1 MAGGVDEVQLVDL
14 AVLRLVIERDAV
26 GLDGDPAFALKVHGI
41 EDLGFHFACRQ
52 ATAHLDETVGQRR
65 LAMVDVGDDGEI
77 ADMTQITHGSTL
89 EKAAS
94 RDARRKIAGNC
105 TSTSGDMGDSSDARY
120 RPTPAK
126 NCERS

>member
-14 AVLRLVIERDAV
+14 AVLRLVVQRDAV
-26 GLDGDPAFALKVHGI
+26 GLDGNTAFALQVHGVQY
-41 EDLGFHFACRQ
+41 LGFHFASRQ

-94 RDARRKIAGNC
+94 R
-105 TSTSGDMGDSSDARY
+105 
-120 RPTPAK
+120 TPAEK
-126 NCERS
+126 